1 VTGPPA
7 THPYV
12 NATATP
18 MNDYELDE
26 SVHYSE
32 LQSNDSDRP
41 NQTVAPP
48 GDAHV
53 YSDVKNIGIRANF
66 S

>member
-1 VTGPPA
+1 
-7 THPYV
+7 
-12 NATATP
+12 
-18 MNDYELDE
+18 MNDYKLDE

-48 GDAHV
+48 SKAHV
-53 YSDVKNIGIRANF
+53 YADVKNIGLRANF
-66 S
+66 L